1 MDKTILKLA
10 ACAAQI
16 IAVVMKKKNRK
27 RKIWVKKWLLAR
39 ENKSVYNNLFQE
51 LRVDD
56 AESYRRYLR
65 MNTDTHQELLQSVTP
80 KLEKRGTTM
89 RKPLSVEE
97 KLICTLRFL
106 LTPKIKSTAT
116 CRYHLMQVV
125 FHFSSPFLLLTI
137 TLFTFSPQCFF
148 TQDTQNK

>member
-1 MDKTILKLA
+1 MCCSDHCRCNEKE
-10 ACAAQI
+10 
-16 IAVVMKKKNRK
+16 K

-65 MNTDTHQELLQSVTP
+65 MNTDTLQELLQSVTP

-89 RKPLSVEE
+89 RKPLSVGKKIYARFVFLPLARLFLVCNINFAFPNPRFHYLYRKFA
-97 KLICTLRFL
+97 KLYI
-106 LTPKIKSTAT
+106 I
-116 CRYHLMQVV
+116 HLKRN
-125 FHFSSPFLLLTI
+125 I
-137 TLFTFSPQCFF
+137 
-148 TQDTQNK
+148 